1 MYKEWGRVCRAPRP
15 PPRLLLASGAGVK
28 AGVIVRE
35 NMTQNAF
42 KNPARKVLQIF
53 WQITRA

>member
-1 MYKEWGRVCRAPRP
+1 MGARVSGAAT